1 MTSSPFPLGAYVGNP
16 DDGSSTDQASFNAAF
31 AGFTS
36 LLGEAPTYMDT
47 YLDVSDPIS
56 SWASSTAFAAASF
69 AQSPDAAATIPVIGL
84 PLSSVAAGSPSAD
97 AQFQAFAAGTYDS
110 MLIGVVNT
118 WVKEGFTNLVFRPG
132 WEMNLQDNNSA
143 GNTAQSQAD
152 WVSAFQHVYTV
163 LHQAAAA
170 DGATIQVV
178 WNPGVTSYS
187 PAEATTNLYPGDS
200 YVDAIGADVY
210 GDAYPFSDSTTQ
222 TEYHDWATGGEDTSL
237 AQFIANPINREHY
250 WSEPAATEWSSDSS
264 GGHSQ
269 SLTSLIS
276 FAEQHD
282 KPFAVPE
289 TGAGNTT
296 GGHDVSDDAA
306 FPAWLATQLTA
317 AQQAGETVDFVNLW
331 DSNSGGTYAF
341 SDASDDKPNEAAAWA
356 ASFGAKAAA
365 VIGSGP
371 DTLSLSLSEDAWQ
384 GDAQFT
390 VSIDGTQVGG
400 VQTATAISSNDQTQS
415 IEVLGS
421 FAGGTHTARIAFLND
436 AYDGTPTTD
445 RNLYV
450 DGATVDGDAVPG
462 SGLTLYSQGAQSFSF
477 QAPAAS
483 LSTVT
488 VDVAEDAWMGDAQFV
503 LTLDGQQLGGIGT
516 ATALQSAGQSCALSF
531 SGAWGSGS
539 HTLGISFINDAYGGT
554 SATDRNLY
562 VTGASYN
569 GTSVLAAPVT
579 MYSNGTTT
587 LAIPAADATS
597 APAAAAASVAG
608 TLTLALS
615 EDAFLGDANVTVA
628 IDGKQ
633 VLGPQS
639 VTALHATG
647 ATQAVSIAGQL
658 GVGAHDVA
666 ISFVN
671 DLYAGSAATD
681 RNLYLDGASWNGGT
695 LAGWTATMLS
705 SGTSHFTLT
714 VPAPTQS

>member
-1 MTSSPFPLGAYVGNP
+1 MTTTPFPLGVYVGNP
-16 DDGSSTDQASFNAAF
+16 DDTSAATEAAFNAEFASF
-31 AGFTS
+31 TS
-36 LLGEAPTYMDT
+36 CMGEAPTYMDT
-47 YLDVSDPIS
+47 YLEVTDPIS
-56 SWASSTAFAAASF
+56 TWASTTAWAAASF
-69 AQSPDAAATIPVIGL
+69 AQSDAASTIPVIGL
-84 PLSSVAAGSPSAD
+84 PLASVAAGSASSD
-97 AQFQAFAAGTYDS
+97 AQFQAFAAGSYDT
-110 MLIGVVNT
+110 MLVQLVNE
-118 WVKEGFTNLVFRPG
+118 WVAQGFTNLVFRPG
-132 WEMNLQDNNSA
+132 WEMNLQDNSYA
-143 GNTAQSQAD
+143 GSSAQSQAD

-170 DGATIQVV
+170 DGATVEVV

-210 GDAYPFSDSTTQ
+210 SGAYPFSDSTTQ

-237 AQFIANPINREHY
+237 AQFIANPINLEHY

-282 KPFAVPE
+282 KPFVIPE

-317 AQQAGETVDFVNLW
+317 AQQAGATVGFVDIW

-341 SDASDDKPNEAAAWA
+341 SDASDDKPNEAVAWA
-356 ASFGAKAAA
+356 ANFGAPPPV

-400 VQTATAISSNDQTQS
+400 VQTATAISSDDQTQI

-421 FAGGTHTARIAFLND
+421 FAGGTHTARIDFLSD
-436 AYDGTPTTD
+436 AYGGTPTTD

-450 DGATVDGDAVPG
+450 DGATVDGGAVPG
-462 SGLTLYSQGAQSFSF
+462 SGLTFYLQGAQSFSF
-477 QAPAAS
+477 QLPAAS

-503 LTLDGQQLGGIGT
+503 LTLDGQQLGGIET
-516 ATALQSAGQSCALSF
+516 VTALQSAGQSSALSF

-569 GTSVLAAPVT
+569 GNSILAAPVT
-579 MYSNGTTT
+579 MLSDGTTT
-587 LAIPAADATS
+587 LAIPAADD
-597 APAAAAASVAG
+597 APGLVAAAAIAAG
-608 TLTLALS
+608 TLRLALS

-628 IDGKQ
+628 IDGQQ

-647 ATQAVSIAGQL
+647 ATQPVSIAEQL

-671 DLYAGSAATD
+671 DSYAGSAATD

-714 VPAPTQS
+714 VPAPTPS